1 MEKYSVDRIENDI
14 AVCENEKGV
23 FINIDIKELP
33 SNVREG
39 LILIK
44 TDNNTYVVDEKETLK
59 RKKYLFDLQNELN

>member
-23 FINIDIKELP
+23 FINIDIQDLP

-39 LILIK
+39 SVLIK

-59 RKKYLFDLQNELN
+59 RKKYLFDLQNKLN